1 MVLPAAERAASLMNA
16 LMKLI
21 DRAYA
26 LFLRA
31 ANALQAPLLLAIRLY
46 WGWQFWQSGW
56 GKLSD
61 ISKPIEY
68 FTSLGVPLPVFTAH
82 FIALL
87 EAGGGILLILGLA
100 SRLIAL
106 PLTIDMFMAYVFG
119 DREALGSIFSDTEK
133 FYAAAPYTFLFASL
147 LILVFGP
154 GFFSLDTIVRRYWT
168 KRQKASAAPAP

>member
-1 MVLPAAERAASLMNA
+1 MTA
-16 LMKLI
+16 LLKLI

-26 LFLRA
+26 LFLRV
-31 ANALQAPLLLAIRLY
+31 ANALQSPLLLFIRLY

-68 FTSLGVPLPVFTAH
+68 FTSLRIPAPVFNAY
-82 FIALL
+82 FIGLL

-106 PLTIDMFMAYVFG
+106 PLLVDMLMAYLIA
-119 DREALGSIFSDTEK
+119 DREALGSIISEPDK

-154 GFFSLDTIVRRYWT
+154 GVFSLDTIVRRYWA
-168 KRQKASAAPAP
+168 KRQKSSTASAP

>member
-1 MVLPAAERAASLMNA
+1 MNA
-16 LMKLI
+16 LLKLA

-31 ANALQAPLLLAIRLY
+31 ANALQSPLLLAIRLY
-46 WGWQFWQSGW
+46 WGWQFLQSGW

-68 FTSLGVPLPVFTAH
+68 FTSLGIPAPVLNAY
-82 FIALL
+82 FIGIL
-87 EAGGGILLILGLA
+87 EAGGGILLILGLG

-106 PLTIDMFMAYVFG
+106 PLLVDMLMAYVIA
-119 DREALGSIFSDTEK
+119 DREALGSIFSEPDK

-154 GFFSLDTIVRRYWT
+154 GTFSLDTIVRRYWT
-168 KRQKASAAPAP
+168 KRQKTSAAPAS

>member
-1 MVLPAAERAASLMNA
+1 MSA
-16 LMKLI
+16 LLQLA

-31 ANALQAPLLLAIRLY
+31 ANALQSPLLLAIRLY

-68 FTSLGVPLPVFTAH
+68 FTSLGIPAPVLNAY
-82 FIALL
+82 FIGLL
-87 EAGGGILLILGLA
+87 EAGGGILLILGLG

-106 PLTIDMFMAYVFG
+106 PLLVDMLMAYLIA
-119 DREALGSIFSDTEK
+119 DREALGSIISEPDK
-133 FYAAAPYTFLFASL
+133 FYAAAPYTLLFASL

-154 GFFSLDTIVRRYWT
+154 GTFSLDTIIRRYWT
-168 KRQKASAAPAP
+168 KRQKVSAVPAS